1 MARNKFLRETCLYST
16 NWATLLFGTTE
27 TGLEPATQGYPCCSF
42 PRHLPAI
49 LEKGGRL
56 NKQDV
61 QRLLDETGLEPVNP
75 NVVSCRHSP
84 CNHTATKFTE
94 NFSPVTVFPEAS
106 AVSLHSQHSQQCAK
120 NKIFIKI
127 IFNWLNIKKI
137 YFKVAFISKKR
148 RMLKNIFIDSYIENK
163 I

>member
-16 NWATLLFGTTE
+16 NWATLLFWITE
-27 TGLEPATQGYPCCSF
+27 AGLEPATQGYPCCSF

-61 QRLLDETGLEPVNP
+61 QHLSDETGFEPVKP
-75 NVVSCRHSP
+75 NVVLLAFAR
-84 CNHTATKFTE
+84 NHTATKFTE

-137 YFKVAFISKKR
+137 YFKVAFIGKKR
-148 RMLKNIFIDSYIENK
+148 RILKNIFIDSYI
-163 I
+163 